1 MPRNEIS
8 HNKLPDVWRRARRLN
23 RTGPGMSR
31 SWPRDGPCPIG
42 LAPAFARV
50 GRVYRTVFCRV
61 IAEFQQEVNRQETFR
76 AVSSPQFFPVFQYL
90 RAKPGLCD
98 LPMGRGEMITCPGD
112 SGYQHRFWEL
122 SCKHFVLVGL
132 VLLGQGASAA
142 PRQQAED
149 PIGHLLRQSND
160 RLPTAPDRPK
170 PRLGAGPTIGS
181 KPTGTLPMVMSARIG
196 EHADRTRLVIELSD
210 PVNLRTFTLANPER
224 VVIDMPQVTWRL
236 GAPPRPSGNGAI
248 KSYRYGLFRA
258 GNSRMVIDLNRPM
271 SVTDALVIPPASGFG
286 YRVVIDLFPSNQTKF
301 VASAGWP
308 ADLKARET
316 DAERLAALVA
326 EPPPSVR
333 QGGKKIVVIDPGH
346 GGLDSGTNG
355 VNGLLEKDLVLAE
368 SLKLSRLLKA
378 RGYTVYM
385 TRDSDTFIPLRERVA
400 ISRGNKADLMI
411 SLHADSNP
419 DPEVKGL
426 SIYTL
431 SDGRSDREAA
441 ALAKRENQSDI
452 IAGVDLSAEN
462 SPVAPI
468 LIDLAQR
475 DTINKSSLFA
485 TSALKRLASVTDILA
500 RSPHRSASLAVL
512 VAPDVP
518 SVLIELGYL
527 SNREDAAQ
535 MNTEAWRSRVAEAI
549 ADSVDR
555 QFAPRGEVAIR
566 ATTPQ

>member
-1 MPRNEIS
+1 MRGF
-8 HNKLPDVWRRARRLN
+8 R
-23 RTGPGMSR
+23 
-31 SWPRDGPCPIG
+31 
-42 LAPAFARV
+42 
-50 GRVYRTVFCRV
+50 
-61 IAEFQQEVNRQETFR
+61 EF
-76 AVSSPQFFPVFQYL
+76 P
-90 RAKPGLCD
+90 
-98 LPMGRGEMITCPGD
+98 
-112 SGYQHRFWEL
+112 
-122 SCKHFVLVGL
+122 CKHIALAC
-132 VLLGQGASAA
+132 LLLLAGGASAA
-142 PRQQAED
+142 PRQDDDA
-149 PIGHLLRQSND
+149 IARILRQSND
-160 RLPTAPDRPK
+160 RLPTAPARPA
-170 PRLGAGPTIGS
+170 PRQGAGPSIGS
-181 KPTGTLPMVMSARIG
+181 KPTGPLPMVMSARIG

-248 KSYRYGLFRA
+248 KGYRYGLFRA
-258 GNSRMVIDLNRPM
+258 GNSRMVIDLNRPV
-271 SVTDALVIPPASGFG
+271 SVSYALVIPPASGFG
-286 YRVVIDLFPSNQTKF
+286 YRVVIDLYPSNPTKF

-316 DAERLAALVA
+316 DAERLAALIA
-326 EPPPSVR
+326 APPPSAR
-333 QGGKKIVVIDPGH
+333 QGGKRIIVLDPGH
-346 GGLDSGTNG
+346 GGLDSGTSG

-368 SLKLSRLLKA
+368 GLRLSKVLTA
-378 RGYTVYM
+378 RGYAVYM
-385 TRDSDTFIPLRERVA
+385 TRDSDAFIPLRERVA
-400 ISRGNKADLMI
+400 IARGDKADLMI

-419 DPEVKGL
+419 DPDVRGL

-485 TSALKRLASVTDILA
+485 TNALKRLASATDILP

-518 SVLIELGYL
+518 AVLIELGYL
-527 SNREDAAQ
+527 SNRQDAAQ
-535 MNTEAWRSRVAEAI
+535 MNTEAWRARVAEAI

-555 QFAPRGEVAIR
+555 QFAPRAEAAMRTAI
-566 ATTPQ
+566 PQ